1 MGAQTNHTQRLPNQI
16 EVDLQAKTPTET
28 VPKGMTKPAHDRNN
42 TALVYQLMNNKAL
55 PVVDNYYPYSLDE
68 LLDIL

>member
-1 MGAQTNHTQRLPNQI
+1 MRTRTYHTQRLPNQI
-16 EVDLQAKTPTET
+16 EVDSQAKTPTET

-42 TALVYQLMNNKAL
+42 TALAYQLMDNK
-55 PVVDNYYPYSLDE
+55 VVDNYYPYSLDE